1 MLLVTGALGQLGTAL
16 QSLLRE
22 NAVYID
28 RAELD
33 LTDEAAVKE
42 YLAQNKFDY
51 IINCAAYTA
60 VDRAESD
67 EPAAQDTLL

>member
-1 MLLVTGALGQLGTAL
+1 MFLVTGAQGQLGTAL
-16 QSLLRE
+16 QSLLKE
-22 NAVYID
+22 QAVYID
-28 RAELD
+28 RNELD
-33 LTDEAAVKE
+33 LTDEAAVKQ
-42 YLAQNKFDY
+42 YLSANDFEY